1 MNRPIKVAFL
11 LDSFIIGGGIAAI
24 IEHCSRL
31 RGPDFEPFIV
41 TERPA
46 GPDRNWHPAGASL
59 RVLDFEA
66 AQSIDFDIAIATWWR
81 TCYDLH
87 RLRARRYA
95 YFVQSLENRFYD
107 PTTHRSL
114 KPLVRAT
121 YHLPVIFITEAK
133 WIRDTILRM
142 RPKAQVFYVRN
153 GIDKAIFNLGNKA
166 SFEPNIA
173 EPLRILV
180 EGPLGVWFKDTTKA
194 IEIAASLGFSK
205 KITLVTA
212 SEVPPD
218 LRRRVD
224 TVFSN
229 VPVTEMPQ
237 IYRDTDVLLKVSRV
251 EGMFM
256 PPLEAFHCG
265 ATAVCSWVTGCEEYL
280 RHGWNG
286 LVAFPEDYDSIRRY
300 LILIEKDRRLLNFL
314 RCNAVATANSWP
326 SWEQASHIMAAVL
339 AWIVDKHL
347 SVDPYAA
354 LMIPP
359 LFQQSAGA
367 GPGQP
372 IIDTNVILSSG
383 SYRLARKISNFG
395 RTWPIKTLTTL
406 VPDKLKRFVR
416 KKLSS

>member
-11 LDSFIIGGGIAAI
+11 LDSFIIGGGIATI

-31 RGPDFEPFIV
+31 GTPDFQPYIV
-41 TERPA
+41 TERSA
-46 GPDRNWHPAGASL
+46 GAYRNWHPAGASL

-66 AQSIDFDIAIATWWR
+66 AQSIDFDIAIATWWK
-81 TCYDLH
+81 TCYELH

-95 YFVQSLENRFYD
+95 YFVQSLENRFYE
-107 PTTHRSL
+107 PTKHRSL

-133 WIRDTILRM
+133 WIRDTILGM
-142 RPKAQVFYVRN
+142 RPGAQVFYVRN

-166 SFEPNIA
+166 SFESNVA

-194 IEIAASLGFSK
+194 IEIATSLGFPK
-205 KITLVTA
+205 RITLVTA

-224 TVFSN
+224 AVYSN
-229 VPVTEMPQ
+229 VPVTEMPE
-237 IYRDTDVLLKVSRV
+237 IYRDTDVLLKISNV

-265 ATAVCSWVTGCEEYL
+265 ATVVCSWVTGCEEYL
-280 RHGWNG
+280 RHAWNG

-300 LILIEKDRRLLNFL
+300 LILIEKDRQLLNVL
-314 RCNAVATANSWP
+314 KRNALATANSWP

-339 AWIVDKHL
+339 ARIADKQL
-347 SVDPYAA
+347 FLDPYAA

-372 IIDTNVILSSG
+372 VIDINVILSSG
-383 SYRLARKISNFG
+383 SYRLAKKIS
-395 RTWPIKTLTTL
+395 RLKQTWPIKTLRTM
-406 VPDKLKRFVR
+406 VPDKLKYFVR